1 MKIDNYGKITFD
13 KLWLL
18 LEKKHLNKQWLLNNG
33 IYKRTIYQL
42 VNNENVTTET
52 IGKLCYLLKCKP
64 QNIMEY
70 IPPESPTAED

>member
-1 MKIDNYGKITFD
+1 MKLDNYGKITFD

-18 LEKKHLNKQWLLNNG
+18 LERKHLNKQWLLDNG

-42 VNNENVTTET
+42 VRNENVTTET
-52 IGKLCYLLKCKP
+52 ICKLCYLLKCKP

-70 IPPESPTAED
+70 MQPEETTAE